1 MNKII
6 SLILLYLLN
15 HSVAM
20 AQNMEGF
27 WMIAEVQIANNEEGP
42 YKSGYGVIE
51 FVNDSVFRFP
61 NNHLKWTGK
70 YKLKNDKVELF
81 ISRKFRASGFLKDS
95 LLYLDVDPN
104 YGVYK
109 KRKRKWESTIKSV
122 AKKFK
127 KQELKRIDLAHQLKE
142 GIWKINAGPN
152 YSYTDSYWQFGDE
165 STAVVDNSHSTYL
178 TSYYFMEWGDQDF
191 VLLDHNDYCHLIS
204 AMDGEIVVECFY
216 MNYMEYEALVRE
228 NIPFSQIVTFKRQEY
243 PSQDEFDQMKN
254 KIIGEWEGVFVY
266 PDMPDQD
273 SDSIFYIHD
282 FWVLGD
288 SIIGDTV
295 YLKFHEN
302 NVFEAVQRGQYIRN
316 DSSVSEQKTFTGE
329 WELDKSLGYVIINE
343 PEHKHNITYLKLISL
358 DEENGRMSSSGWSR
372 IHYLRNHKMVKKK

>member
-6 SLILLYLLN
+6 SLILLYFLN
-15 HSVAM
+15 LPVSIG
-20 AQNMEGF
+20 QNMEGF
-27 WMIAEVQIANNEEGP
+27 WMITEVQIANNEEGP

-81 ISRKFRASGFLKDS
+81 ISRKFRASGFLRDS

-127 KQELKRIDLAHQLKE
+127 KQELSRIYLANQLKE
-142 GIWKINAGPN
+142 GIWKINASPN
-152 YSYTDSYWQFGDE
+152 YSYTDSYWQFIND
-165 STAVVDNSHSTYL
+165 STAVVDYSHSTELSHYNFFEFGNQAFIEL
-178 TSYYFMEWGDQDF
+178 EFGT
-191 VLLDHNDYCHLIS
+191 NCHLVS
-204 AMDGEIVVECFY
+204 ANEGEIVTECFY
-216 MNYMEYEALVRE
+216 MDYMEYEAEVRE

-243 PSQDEFDQMKN
+243 PSQDEFDQRKN
-254 KIIGEWEGVFVY
+254 TIIGEWEGIFVY
-266 PDMPDQD
+266 PDMPEQD
-273 SDSIFYIHD
+273 SDSIFYLND
-282 FWVLGD
+282 FWALGD

-295 YLKFHEN
+295 YLKFYEN

-316 DSSVSEQKTFTGE
+316 DSLVSEQKTFTGE

-358 DEENGRMSSSGWSR
+358 DEENGKMSSSGWSR
-372 IHYLRNHKMVKKK
+372 IHYLSNHKMVKKK